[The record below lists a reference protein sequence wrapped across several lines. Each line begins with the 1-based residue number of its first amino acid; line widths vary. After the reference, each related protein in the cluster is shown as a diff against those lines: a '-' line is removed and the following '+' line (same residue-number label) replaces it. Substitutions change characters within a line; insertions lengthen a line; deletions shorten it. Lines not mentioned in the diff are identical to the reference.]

1 MFDHKKPAYMS
12 NEDIDAIV
20 AIKEKIAQEL
30 QWFVW
35 DLDKE
40 YDKLFEKHIKAN
52 AKLDKI
58 KNIKL

>member
-1 MFDHKKPAYMS
+1 MFDHKKPAKMS
-12 NEDIDAIV
+12 NEEIDTIIL
-20 AIKEKIAQEL
+20 IKERIAEEL